1 MKITKQSH
9 YNSTS
14 KDQTGYILAVD
25 NDLVN
30 IFNVLKGRVR
40 FGDAIDG
47 YRGENIAGEFK
58 TFVTSATPNAE
69 NTISHGL
76 GAVPVGWLV
85 VSKDKA
91 GDLYASTTAWTSTK
105 LYLKCSVASVSYK
118 VFLLK

>member
-14 KDQTGYILAVD
+14 QNQGGYILAVD

-30 IFNVLKGRVR
+30 IFNVIKGRVR
-40 FGDAIDG
+40 FGDAVDG

-58 TFVTSATPNAE
+58 IFTTSGTPNAE
-69 NTISHGL
+69 NTITHGL

-91 GDLYASTTAWTSTK
+91 GDLYAGTTTWTSTK
-105 LYLKCSVASVSYK
+105 LYLKCSVASVTYK
-118 VFLLK
+118 IFLLK